1 MLYAALKGP
10 LLALLRAPTEPPEA
24 PAGSHASVR
33 VFRASPRYLSYRLL
47 VLRLLTAGLV
57 VVAAVLALAGAL
69 EGQGGL
75 LGVGVLV
82 ALVGLPVMVLA
93 GLAVRI
99 DYDLRHY
106 VVTDR
111 SLRVREGAWTVKEM
125 TITYANVQN
134 LRVVQGPLMRLFG
147 FWNLRVDVAGGGVVR
162 NKPGQEEGGHH
173 VVVAGIEDAHALRD
187 QVLAHL
193 RAARAGAG
201 LGDLDDERAGADGRA
216 GLLSPAALTA
226 LERVATAASA
236 LARAAAARTDPHGG

>member
-1 MLYAALKGP
+1 
-10 LLALLRAPTEPPEA
+10 
-24 PAGSHASVR
+24 VR
-33 VFRASPRYLSYRLL
+33 VFRASPRYLAYRLL
-47 VLRLLTAGLV
+47 LLRLLSAV
-57 VVAAVLALAGAL
+57 AVLLVALLA
-69 EGQGGL
+69 
-75 LGVGVLV
+75 LV
-82 ALVGLPVMVLA
+82 ALVEGDGGPLAAAGLVAFLGLPGLVLA

-99 DYDLRHY
+99 DYDLRYY

-173 VVVAGIEDAHALRD
+173 VVVAGVEDAHALRD
-187 QVLAHL
+187 QILAHL

-201 LGDLDDERAGADGRA
+201 LGDLDDERAVAPARGA
-216 GLLSPAALTA
+216 LSPPALAA
-226 LERVATAASA
+226 LERVAGAASA
-236 LARAAAARTDPHGG
+236 LARTAAARTGAEGG